1 MQSDAFA
8 TSCWVEHKKI
18 IGLIKS
24 LEAAGVEMVTSAAK
38 DHTKLALTPEAEA
51 YITAGSPEAQAFAAV
66 PAEVRTREHVHQS
79 FFSQRCHPFHAH
91 SLRHTHSLR
100 VILYDE

>member
-8 TSCWVEHKKI
+8 TSCGVEHKKI

-66 PAEVRTREHVHQS
+66 PAEVRTREHVHQ
-79 FFSQRCHPFHAH
+79 FLLLNDAIRYM
-91 SLRHTHSLR
+91 HT
-100 VILYDE
+100 LYVTPTLYA